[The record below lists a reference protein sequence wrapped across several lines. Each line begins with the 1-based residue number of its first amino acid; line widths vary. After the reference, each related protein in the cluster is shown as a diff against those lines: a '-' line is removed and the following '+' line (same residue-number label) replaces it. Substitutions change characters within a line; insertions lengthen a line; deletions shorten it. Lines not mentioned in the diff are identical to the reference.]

1 MRFVASIR
9 IFARAAAA
17 HVSRTAARFAA
28 SPAPR
33 RAAYLC
39 ANGGQAI
46 YRSPHANAHRP
57 AALLLRRPR
66 KGEPERPLE
75 CHVRRIYHE
84 LFVEPVTNTGWQ
96 KTRMKPGTGCSEQ
109 MAPEVVALVSAAHI
123 QQPVPLMRICDALSR

>member
-1 MRFVASIR
+1 MET
-9 IFARAAAA
+9 ARER
-17 HVSRTAARFAA
+17 SAA
-28 SPAPR
+28 SGGGTAPR

-57 AALLLRRPR
+57 AAPLLRRPR

-84 LFVEPVTNTGWQ
+84 LFVEPVTKGLTGWQ